1 MTGYRADA
9 TIYSGVAPII
19 QTRYKRI
26 TLTKQER
33 NAKKIACTNKYSDTK
48 AMRVSFA
55 RRLAAAILFLAA
67 SAAGAV
73 DFTPIQ
79 EYAQSIN
86 ASISYDELSGTG
98 YLEKN
103 GSYVSFAIDQP
114 YIALDWKIFKAVSP
128 PFAKESVTMVPAD
141 FMRAATSHLEGISSP
156 AKEKYKVAA
165 ILVDPGHGGK
175 DSGAIAEIGQ
185 NRLLEKDLTLE
196 VSKRVVDLLR
206 GRYSDRRILA
216 TRETDTYPSLDDRVS
231 MANAVSLGPSEA
243 VIYVSIHANA
253 SFNKNAK
260 GYEVWYLNPDY
271 RRTVVDAQTVREKGT
286 DIAPILNA
294 MLEEEF
300 TTESII
306 LARKVYER
314 LGATLSKDSPGRGIR
329 AEEWFV
335 VRNAKMP
342 SILIEMGFITN
353 PEEGGLL
360 AGEGYLRRIG
370 DAIYNGI
377 TDFIEHFER

>member
-1 MTGYRADA
+1 MIHA
-9 TIYSGVAPII
+9 TIYSGVAHIV

-26 TLTKQER
+26 TLITQEQ
-33 NAKKIACTNKYSDTK
+33 NAEKNIYTHFYSDRKT
-48 AMRVSFA
+48 MGNSNLRWLV
-55 RRLAAAILFLAA
+55 AAIFMVLIAPLHAA
-67 SAAGAV
+67 DSQA
-73 DFTPIQ
+73 IQ
-79 EYAQSIN
+79 EFTSTVKATL
-86 ASISYDELSGTG
+86 SYDALSGTG
-98 YLEKN
+98 VIEKN
-103 GSYVSFAIDQP
+103 GAFISFAVDRP
-114 YIALDWKIFKAVSP
+114 FIALDWKDFSAVEAPYIKENVLMVTTNFMKAV
-128 PFAKESVTMVPAD
+128 
-141 FMRAATSHLEGISSP
+141 TSHFDNKISP
-156 AKEKYKVAA
+156 TKEKYSVAA
-165 ILVDPGHGGK
+165 ILIDPGHGGK
-175 DSGAIAEIGQ
+175 DSGAIAENGQ
-185 NRLLEKDLTLE
+185 IRLMEKELTLE
-196 VSKRVVDLLR
+196 VSKRVVDLLK
-206 GRYSDRRILA
+206 GRYSDRRILT
-216 TRETDTYPSLDDRVS
+216 TRENDTYPSLDDRVA
-231 MANAVSLGPSEA
+231 MANAVPLGPAEA

-271 RRTVVDAQTVREKGT
+271 RRTVVDAETVKEKGS

-314 LGATLSKDSPGRGIR
+314 LGTTLSTSSPGRGIR

-353 PEEGGLL
+353 PEEGSLL
-360 AGEGYLRRIG
+360 ATDGYLRRIG

-377 TDFIEHFER
+377 VDFIDHFER

>member
-1 MTGYRADA
+1 M
-9 TIYSGVAPII
+9 
-19 QTRYKRI
+19 
-26 TLTKQER
+26 KQER
-33 NAKKIACTNKYSDTK
+33 NDKKITYTRNSTDVDVMTAFRST
-48 AMRVSFA
+48 
-55 RRLAAAILFLAA
+55 RLFAILFLLAA
-67 SAAGAV
+67 LTAHAA
-73 DFTPIQ
+73 DFPMSMDEFVSGIR
-79 EYAQSIN
+79 
-86 ASISYDELSGTG
+86 ASLSYDELSGTG
-98 YLEKN
+98 FIEKD
-103 GSYVSFAIDQP
+103 GAFVSFAIDRP
-114 YIALDWKIFKAVSP
+114 ILALDWKIFRATSAPYLRDNVLMVRED
-128 PFAKESVTMVPAD
+128 FVQTAK
-141 FMRAATSHLEGISSP
+141 SHLEGKT
-156 AKEKYKVAA
+156 AATKEKYSVAA

-175 DSGAIAEIGQ
+175 DTGAIAEGAQ
-185 NRLLEKDLTLE
+185 ARLLEKDLTLE
-196 VSKRVVDLLR
+196 VSRRVVDLLK
-206 GRYSDRRILA
+206 GRYSDRRILT
-216 TRETDTYPSLDDRVS
+216 TRENDTYPSLDDRVA
-231 MANAVSLGPSEA
+231 MANSVPLGPSEA

-271 RRTVVDAQTVREKGT
+271 RRTVVDAQTVKEKGT

-314 LGATLSKDSPGRGIR
+314 LGTSLSSYSPGRGIR

-360 AGEGYLRRIG
+360 ASDGYLRRIG

-377 TDFIEHFER
+377 VDFIEHFER